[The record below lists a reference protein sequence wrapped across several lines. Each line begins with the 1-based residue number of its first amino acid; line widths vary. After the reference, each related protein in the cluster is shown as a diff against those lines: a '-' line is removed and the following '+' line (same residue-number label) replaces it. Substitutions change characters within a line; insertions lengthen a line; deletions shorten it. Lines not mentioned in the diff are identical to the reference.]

1 MGDPTRPAKED
12 GIKIV
17 EKRGESRG
25 IEKTSI
31 NMLEEN
37 LDIKLI
43 SSVTGISTD
52 ELLKL
57 RNKL

>member
-1 MGDPTRPAKED
+1 
-12 GIKIV
+12 
-17 EKRGESRG
+17 
-25 IEKTSI
+25 
-31 NMLEEN
+31 MLEEN